1 MTDKPDGKR
10 WARGFLPILIGILL
24 FYVLSVGPAGWLCEK
39 VDPNANGI
47 PGRIFLAAYS
57 PLGFVAERTDSQEL
71 FLRYCSLFVELK
83 GL

>member
-1 MTDKPDGKR
+1 VPR
-10 WARGFLPILIGILL
+10 RRGFAYKYRRLGLQMIGIPL

-39 VDPNANGI
+39 VDPNANSI
-47 PGRIFLAAYS
+47 PERIFLAAYS

-71 FLRYCSLFVELK
+71 LLRYCSLFVELK